1 MITENELYYIRFT
14 ENELYYDFG
23 LTLSKNALINFILS
37 HRGVGKTFGFKKYAI
52 NDFLKTGK
60 QFMYVRRFKSELKTI
75 HSFFSDIYAEFPEH
89 KFAVKGG
96 NAGGQFLID
105 DKVAGYFYPLSTAF
119 TLKSTPFPNVNKMC
133 MDEFII
139 TKGHQ
144 RYIQDEVT
152 AFFDL
157 IETINRLRTSEKLH
171 DLLRVFCMANT
182 ISIVN
187 PYFQYFDI
195 IPNAAK
201 RYTVFP
207 KYNNDVLIE
216 LYRNVNFI
224 AEKKNTRMGA
234 IMDRVPYGKYAI
246 EGEFYQDDKSFIA
259 KRSPASRCMLNITC
273 QGQEISFWF
282 DYQDGKIYACKK
294 PNPSALFNFALT
306 SADHKPNHFL
316 IKNATH
322 CAPARALVE
331 GFQNGCL
338 YFDDLNTKAIAF
350 KILQYLSIRSG

>member
-1 MITENELYYIRFT
+1 MFIHRH
-14 ENELYYDFG
+14 
-23 LTLSKNALINFILS
+23 KILS

-75 HSFFSDIYAEFPEH
+75 QSFFSDIYAEFPDH
-89 KFAVKGG
+89 KFVVKGG
-96 NAGGQFLID
+96 NAGGHFLID
-105 DKVAGYFYPLSTAF
+105 DKIAGYFYPLSTAF

-187 PYFQYFDI
+187 PI
-195 IPNAAK
+195 
-201 RYTVFP
+201 
-207 KYNNDVLIE
+207 
-216 LYRNVNFI
+216 
-224 AEKKNTRMGA
+224 
-234 IMDRVPYGKYAI
+234 
-246 EGEFYQDDKSFIA
+246 
-259 KRSPASRCMLNITC
+259 
-273 QGQEISFWF
+273 
-282 DYQDGKIYACKK
+282 
-294 PNPSALFNFALT
+294 FA
-306 SADHKPNHFL
+306 D
-316 IKNATH
+316 
-322 CAPARALVE
+322 
-331 GFQNGCL
+331 
-338 YFDDLNTKAIAF
+338 
-350 KILQYLSIRSG
+350 

>member
-1 MITENELYYIRFT
+1 MVDNLH
-14 ENELYYDFG
+14 YDFG

-37 HRGVGKTFGFKKYAI
+37 HRGVGKTFGFKQYSI
-52 NDFLKTGK
+52 NDFLRTGK

-75 HSFFSDIYAEFPEH
+75 KTFFQDIYDKFPDH
-89 KFAVKGG
+89 AFSVKGG
-96 NAGGQFLID
+96 NSGGEFIID
-105 DKVAGYFYPLSTAF
+105 GQTAGYFYPLSTAF

-182 ISIVN
+182 ISVIN

-195 IPNAAK
+195 AADPNK
-201 RYTVFP
+201 RYTIYP
-207 KYNNDVLIE
+207 QYNNDVLVEI
-216 LYRNVNFI
+216 YRNENFI
-224 AEKKNTRMGA
+224 AEKKKSRMGA
-234 IMDRVPYGKYAI
+234 IMDKVPYGKYAI
-246 EGEFYQDDKSFIA
+246 DGEFYQDDYTFIA
-259 KRSPASRCMLNITC
+259 KRTPASRCMLNIAC
-273 QGQEISFWF
+273 QGSEVSFWF

-294 PNPSALFNFALT
+294 PNPSALFNFTLT

-316 IKNATH
+316 IKNARQ
-322 CAPARALVE
+322 CAPARAIVE

-338 YFDDLNTKAIAF
+338 YCDDLNTKSVVF
-350 KILQYLSIRSG
+350 RILQYLSVRGG